1 MPSNEF
7 YLSQFQAR
15 SKINPPKRVIIFDTS
30 MRDGEQTPG
39 VTYTNDEKIEIARK
53 LDELGV
59 PKIEASFAISSEG
72 EAEATKKIV
81 KLGLSSMITTLAR
94 PLKEDIDKALWCD
107 VPYIHIFISTSDL
120 HIKTMM

>member
-1 MPSNEF
+1 MMPSNEF

-59 PKIEASFAISSEG
+59 PKIEASFA
-72 EAEATKKIV
+72 
-81 KLGLSSMITTLAR
+81 
-94 PLKEDIDKALWCD
+94 
-107 VPYIHIFISTSDL
+107 
-120 HIKTMM
+120 